1 MSVLCVIGGQYGSE
15 GKGVVVHHLANRY
28 QIHVRVGGPNAGHTF
43 WHLGHEWK
51 MRSVPCGWV
60 NPDATL
66 VIGAGAV
73 VDLTV
78 LIGELSALEAVG
90 YSVRNRLLLDYRA
103 VLIGSSFRQYERDLR
118 DSIGSTGEGVGA
130 ARVARI
136 LRDPG
141 KCYLAGDRKNWILD
155 QLGVDVRDT
164 ADFLTLAHAEG
175 TDILL
180 EGTQGAGLSLL
191 FGPWPYV
198 TSQDVSAAQLLADCG
213 LPPKD
218 VRVLMVLRT
227 YPIRV
232 GGNSGPLPGEF
243 TWDQLSERLGYVVRE
258 RTTVTGRLRR
268 IGQFDS
274 MQVVRAV
281 ERNQP
286 DEIALMFVDY
296 LCARDRAVTEYE
308 KLSGTSRNF
317 INHLEDLCG
326 APVTLI
332 GTGRRDIIGPFTV
345 IDRVPGRSDVR
356 AGHMA

>member
-73 VDLTV
+73 VNLTV
-78 LIGELSALEAVG
+78 LSAELSALEAVG
-90 YSVRNRLLLDYRA
+90 HSVRSRLLLDYRA
-103 VLIGSSFRQYERDLR
+103 VLIGSSFRRDEDSLR
-118 DSIGSTGEGVGA
+118 ESIGSTGEGVGA
-130 ARVARI
+130 ARIARI

-141 KCYLAGDRKNWILD
+141 RCYLAGDRKGWIQD
-155 QLGVDVRDT
+155 QLGIDVRDT

-175 TDILL
+175 LGILL
-180 EGTQGAGLSLL
+180 EGTQGAGLSLT
-191 FGPWPYV
+191 FGPWPFV

-243 TWDQLSERLGYVVRE
+243 TWDALSQELGYAVRE
-258 RTTVTGRLRR
+258 HTTVTGRLRR

-274 MQVVRAV
+274 VQVVRAV
-281 ERNQP
+281 ERNLP

-296 LCARDRAVTEYE
+296 LCARDRGLTEYE
-308 KLSGTSRNF
+308 KLSGKSRSF
-317 INHLEDLCG
+317 ISQLEGLCG

-332 GTGRRDIIGPFTV
+332 GTGRRDILGPFTV
-345 IDRVPGRSDVR
+345 IERLPGRSGDVR
-356 AGHMA
+356 